1 MNPTTSKTRP
11 KNWERIVN
19 FSLSN
24 QNKQISIKSLGHS
37 PQSPG
42 ILVRI
47 SAFFSHK
54 TGAARKAETVDNLR
68 ASLRN
73 FLEFQGREMMHELD
87 PGAFD
92 QTVIEQRITAILD
105 KSGLENSKKLTG
117 EVIAKA
123 HIAAQHEMLAL
134 RNEYASKASAP
145 TILPFI
151 KINRGPN
158 REAIPDGYG
167 VCVLDTAPKVANLVL
182 AGGGM
187 KGQGYVGVVKTL
199 ENTGIRKDLKHIAG
213 TSAGALTAACLATG
227 MKAEDYAALAT
238 KMNMLEEMG
247 DLPESQDK
255 PAASK
260 NGYGQ
265 NGASIRM
272 KKGRFAYS
280 ADKLFLTC
288 QQTLRDNVSKF
299 RDAHLDKVRLDSS
312 GMTAARKASLR
323 NLHNCIKN
331 EPAYQITF
339 GDLALLHEYDPD
351 NFKRLTLTG
360 FNQTDGTLEV
370 FDAGSWPD
378 LPIATAMRI
387 SMAIPVFIDPVILT
401 KNGQD
406 KIMVDGG
413 VAANLPTHLINP
425 YATGGEK
432 ANLTDSAEA
441 EMAATSTMVL
451 AFGDDAQKA
460 LDRGAGSVQMPRYKR
475 LFAAAFAPTRL
486 KAFRDDAQ
494 RFVEAGISLPVHHRG
509 LDTMSFGASKKAI
522 SAAQVDA
529 EVRFI
534 DALRRHGVAE
544 QDRVIHRSYK
554 TMDEAVKHIREKDL
568 RAFIESPPAGID
580 PRARDEF
587 VKAARAHLA
596 TLARS
601 QGAPG

>member
-1 MNPTTSKTRP
+1 MNPTTSNTRP
-11 KNWERIVN
+11 KNWERIVD

-24 QNKQISIKSLGHS
+24 QDKQISIKSLGHS
-37 PQSPG
+37 PQSAG
-42 ILVRI
+42 VLARI
-47 SAFFSHK
+47 RAFFSHK
-54 TGAARKAETVDNLR
+54 TGAARKAETVENLKT
-68 ASLRN
+68 SLRN
-73 FLEFQGREMMHELD
+73 FLAFQGREMMHELH
-87 PGAFD
+87 PGTLD
-92 QTVIEQRITAILD
+92 LTVIEQRITAILD
-105 KSGLENSKKLTG
+105 KSGLENSRKLTG

-134 RNEYASKASAP
+134 RNQYSSKLSAP
-145 TILPFI
+145 TILPFARKTI
-151 KINRGPN
+151 GPD
-158 REAIPDGYG
+158 RQPISAQYG
-167 VCVLDTAPKVANLVL
+167 VCVLDTAPKIANLVL

-227 MKAEDYAALAT
+227 MKAGDYAALAT
-238 KMNMLEEMG
+238 KMNLLEEMG
-247 DLPESQDK
+247 DRPEPYNK

-265 NGASIRM
+265 NGASLRLH
-272 KKGRFAYS
+272 KGRFAYS
-280 ADKLFLTC
+280 AEKLFHTC
-288 QQTLRDNVSKF
+288 QTTLRDNVLRF
-299 RDAHLDKVRLDSS
+299 RDAHLDKARLDNS
-312 GMTAARKASLR
+312 GLTAARKASLR

-331 EPAYQITF
+331 EPTYQITF

-370 FDAGSWPD
+370 FDAESWPD

-387 SMAIPVFIDPVILT
+387 SMAIPVFIDPVILS

-432 ANLTDSAEA
+432 ANAKESAEA
-441 EMAATSTMVL
+441 EMAAASTMVL

-460 LDRGAGSVQMPRYKR
+460 LNRGAGSVQMPWHKR
-475 LFAAAFAPTRL
+475 LFVAAFAPTRL
-486 KAFRDDAQ
+486 KAFRDDTQ

-534 DALRRHGVAE
+534 DALQRHGVAE

-580 PRARDEF
+580 PDASDEF
-587 VKAARAHLA
+587 VKAARACLA
-596 TLARS
+596 IVE
-601 QGAPG
+601 